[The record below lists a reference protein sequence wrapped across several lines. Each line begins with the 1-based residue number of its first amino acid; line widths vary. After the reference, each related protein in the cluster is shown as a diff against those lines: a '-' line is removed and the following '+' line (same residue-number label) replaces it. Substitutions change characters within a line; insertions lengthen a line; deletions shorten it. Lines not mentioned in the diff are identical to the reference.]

1 MRLEQSFTVT
11 APAEEVWRAL
21 IDVERVAPCLP
32 GAEVTEVGEDGVY
45 RGLFTIKLGPTTV
58 VYAGTLRME
67 QVDEAARTAVM
78 AARGTD
84 RRGQG
89 GATATIASAVRE
101 EPGGATSVDVVT
113 DFAITGRL
121 ARFGRGGMIED
132 VSRRL
137 LGEFARCLQ
146 ASLTTQPATAAGGAP
161 PPDAE
166 PARQLDA
173 DDGPAPG
180 LAASAHPSAASPSSP
195 VPRQDGGTARP
206 DASAPPASRPLDA
219 GKLGRDVVVSRVRGW
234 WTGLGQWLRSHRRHH
249 GHAGGAR

>member
-1 MRLEQSFTVT
+1 MRLEQSFTVA
-11 APAEEVWRAL
+11 APADEVWRAL

-32 GAEVTEVGEDGVY
+32 GAEVTEAGDDGLY
-45 RGLFTIKLGPTTV
+45 RGMFTVKLGPTTV

-146 ASLTTQPATAAGGAP
+146 AQVAGAP
-161 PPDAE
+161 AQAE
-166 PARQLDA
+166 PVTTEPERE
-173 DDGPAPG
+173 
-180 LAASAHPSAASPSSP
+180 
-195 VPRQDGGTARP
+195 
-206 DASAPPASRPLDA
+206 RPLDA
-219 GKLGRDVVVSRVRGW
+219 AKLGRDVLVTRMRAW
-234 WTGLGQWLRSHRRHH
+234 WASLGQWLRSHRRHH
-249 GHAGGAR
+249 GHHGHAGGTR

>member
-1 MRLEQSFTVT
+1 MRLEQSFTVA

-32 GAEVTEVGEDGVY
+32 GAEVTEAGEDGVY

-132 VSRRL
+132 VSKRL

-146 ASLTTQPATAAGGAP
+146 AQVAGSPAPAAGASAAAASGAP
-161 PPDAE
+161 TDAAGSATTA
-166 PARQLDA
+166 PA
-173 DDGPAPG
+173 
-180 LAASAHPSAASPSSP
+180 AASPSSAEP
-195 VPRQDGGTARP
+195 LDGEAGLAAGA
-206 DASAPPASRPLDA
+206 ASPGAAAPPASRPLDA
-219 GKLGRDVVVSRVRGW
+219 GKLGREVVVSRVRGW
-234 WTGLGQWLRSHRRHH
+234 WTSLGQWLRSHRRHH